1 MKYLAKHVEGTPFLL
16 ILLAFLFLEMIG
28 QEKTKENDLESK
40 KRTVKGKISK
50 DTLYRKSESKE
61 SRS

>member
-1 MKYLAKHVEGTPFLL
+1 MKYLAKHAEGTPFLL

-40 KRTVKGKISK
+40 KRTVKGNISK